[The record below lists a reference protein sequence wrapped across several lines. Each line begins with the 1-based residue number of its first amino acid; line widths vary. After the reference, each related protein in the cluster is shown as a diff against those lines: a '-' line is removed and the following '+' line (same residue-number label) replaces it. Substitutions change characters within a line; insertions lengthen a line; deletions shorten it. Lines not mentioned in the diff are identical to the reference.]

1 MAQAKTSTQAPTK
14 APAKT
19 PYRVKLHHIE
29 CCNCNH
35 GCNCQFGGFPDKGA
49 CEFML
54 GFQVIEGRYGEVR
67 LDGTK
72 FIAACMYPKAIHEG
86 NGKVAL
92 FIDDKATP
100 EQTDALTAILSGQA
114 GGMPWEAL
122 AGTIGSFQG
131 PIHKPIEMTVSG
143 THSGFRIPGVL
154 EMRQTP
160 IKDAVSG
167 QDKEIQIVYPKGGLM
182 WDQGNICTTAAMRAD
197 FGEIRFTHP
206 GGYACYA
213 IANWTNQS

>member
-1 MAQAKTSTQAPTK
+1 MAQATAASPVSSTVPTRI
-14 APAKT
+14 

-35 GCNCQFGGFPDKGA
+35 GCNCQFGGFPDKGS

-54 GFQVIEGRYGEVR
+54 GFQVIEGNYGDVQ
-67 LDGTK
+67 LDGVK
-72 FIAACMYPKAIHEG
+72 FVVACMYPKAIHEG

-92 FIDDKATP
+92 FIDEKALP
-100 EQTDALTAILSGQA
+100 EQVDALTTILSGQA

-131 PIHKPIEMTVSG
+131 PIRKPIEMTVSG
-143 THSGFRIPGVL
+143 TRSGYRIPGVL
-154 EMRQTP
+154 EVRQTP

-167 QDKEIQIVYPKGGLM
+167 EDKEVQIVYPKGGFM
-182 WDQGNICTTAAMRAD
+182 WDSGNVCTTAAMQID
-197 FGEIRFTHP
+197 FGNIQFSHP
-206 GGYACYA
+206 GRYGCSATA
-213 IANWTNQS
+213 SWTNQP

>member
-1 MAQAKTSTQAPTK
+1 MAQATAASPVSSTAPTRI
-14 APAKT
+14 

-35 GCNCQFGGFPDKGA
+35 GCNCQFGGFPDKGS

-54 GFQVIEGRYGEVR
+54 GFQVIEGNYGDVQ
-67 LDGTK
+67 LDGVK
-72 FIAACMYPKAIHEG
+72 FVVACMYPKAIHEG

-92 FIDDKATP
+92 FIDEKASP
-100 EQTDALTAILSGQA
+100 EQVDALTTILSGQA

-131 PIHKPIEMTVSG
+131 PIRKPIEMTVSG
-143 THSGFRIPGVL
+143 TRSGYRIPGVL
-154 EMRQTP
+154 EVRQTP

-167 QDKEIQIVYPKGGLM
+167 EDKEVQIVYPKGGFM
-182 WDQGNICTTAAMRAD
+182 WDSGNVCTTATMQVD
-197 FGEIRFTHP
+197 FGIIQFSHP
-206 GGYACYA
+206 GRYACSA
-213 IANWTNQS
+213 TTSWTNQP